1 VSLERRP
8 VARDP
13 SGMADALRDRPDD
26 DEPVGHVL
34 TRREILTFLGATGVL
49 WLARCSSAGPGSQ
62 AEGAAAGGGREAADG
77 RIVSG
82 CVARPEMTAGP
93 YFVDGALERSDI
105 RSEPS
110 TGEPAPGTPLDIA
123 FRVSRIAD
131 GACVPLAG
139 AIVDV
144 WQCDALG
151 VYSDV
156 ADPTFD
162 TRGRKFLRGWQAT
175 DADGV
180 ARFTTVYPGWYPGR
194 AVHVHFKVRSAP
206 EVDPGFDFT
215 SQLFFD
221 DALTDRVHAGEPYAG
236 RAGRRRNEED
246 GIFRRGGTELVL
258 AVEPAGEG
266 YGGTFEIGLQGV

>member
-1 VSLERRP
+1 MTDE
-8 VARDP
+8 
-13 SGMADALRDRPDD
+13 LRDGTSD
-26 DEPVGHVL
+26 DEPVGRVL
-34 TRREILTFLGATGVL
+34 TRRDILTLLGATGVL
-49 WLARCSSAGPGSQ
+49 WLARCSGAGPGSR
-62 AEGAAAGGGREAADG
+62 AEAAAPGRGRAGTGG

-110 TGEPAPGTPLDIA
+110 TGELVPGAPLDIV
-123 FRVSRIAD
+123 FRVSRIAEV
-131 GACVPLAG
+131 ACVPLSG

-175 DADGV
+175 DADGI
-180 ARFTTVYPGWYPGR
+180 ARFTTVYPGWYQGR

-206 EVDPGFDFT
+206 EADPGFDFT
-215 SQLFFD
+215 SQIFFD
-221 DALTDRVHAGEPYAG
+221 DAFTDRVHAAEPYARRG
-236 RAGRRRNEED
+236 GRRRNEED
-246 GIFRRGGTELVL
+246 GFFRRGGTDLLL

>member
-1 VSLERRP
+1 
-8 VARDP
+8 
-13 SGMADALRDRPDD
+13 MADELRDGSNDD
-26 DEPVGHVL
+26 QPVGRVL
-34 TRREILTFLGATGVL
+34 SRREILAFLGASGIL
-49 WLARCSSAGPGSQ
+49 WLARCSGAGPGAQ
-62 AEGAAAGGGREAADG
+62 AEGAAAGGGRAGTGE

-110 TGEPAPGTPLDIA
+110 TGELAPGAPLDIA
-123 FRVSRIAD
+123 FQVSRIAEH
-131 GACVPLAG
+131 ACVPLAG

-175 DADGV
+175 DADGI
-180 ARFTTVYPGWYPGR
+180 ARFTTVYPGWYQGR
-194 AVHVHFKVRSAP
+194 AVHVHFKVRSMP
-206 EVDPGFDFT
+206 EADPGFDFT

-221 DALTDRVHAGEPYAG
+221 DALTDRVHAGEPYAQ
-236 RAGRRRNEED
+236 RVGRRRNAED
-246 GIFRRGGTELVL
+246 GFFRRGGTELLL
-258 AVEPAGEG
+258 AVEPAGAG
-266 YGGTFEIGLQGV
+266 YRGTFEIGLQGV